1 MAGVRSSIDT
11 SRMSALASR
20 PGIDPRIWL
29 SLAVVEDVA
38 FAEGEGIF
46 VDLRLQP
53 TGEEETA
60 FLGSCYAGNG
70 AGDYCPLNKDD
81 TVLVAMPSG
90 DSGNGPIIIARYNS
104 AADPP
109 AADFEDPDQAGEPA
123 RDRVIRMEP
132 GRKLKIRTSGDGDGV
147 DISVE
152 GDGSIICETK
162 GSGKVL
168 LADRDADQPF
178 VRGTDYADAEASFV
192 DSLGDLVTA
201 INTAITAASATTAGG
216 IVIDPVS
223 LTAFSAA
230 RTAFKDAK
238 NTYLSQKVHGK

>member
-1 MAGVRSSIDT
+1 MAGVRSSVDT

-38 FAEGEGIF
+38 FVEGEGVF

-53 TGEEETA
+53 SGEEETA

-70 AGDYCPLNKDD
+70 AGDYCPLNIDD

-109 AADFEDPDQAGEPA
+109 AADFEDPDQAGEAA

-132 GRKLKIRTSGDGDGV
+132 GRKLRIRTSGSGDGV

-168 LADRDADQPF
+168 LAGRDADQPF
-178 VRGTDYADAEASFV
+178 VRGDDYASAEASFI
-192 DSLGDLVTA
+192 DALGALTTA
-201 INTAITAASATTAGG
+201 INTAITLASATTAGG
-216 IVIDPVS
+216 VTIDPAA
-223 LTAFSAA
+223 LAAFSSA
-230 RTAFKDAK
+230 RSIFKSAK
-238 NTYLSQKVHGK
+238 NTYLSQKVNGK